1 MVGEELLRVVDVWKS
16 YGPVVALRG
25 VNMVV
30 RRGEVVAL
38 LGDNGAGK
46 STLIKIISGYLK
58 PDRGQLLFEGK
69 PVHFSSPLDAKK
81 LGIEVV
87 HQDLAVILDLPV
99 YRNIFLTHEITK
111 WGVLQDDVMIEES
124 KKALS
129 LIRIPM
135 PSVYVKA
142 EALSGGQRQAVAVA
156 RALYFAKKLLLLD
169 EPTAGLGVVES
180 KRVIETVKKYAK
192 EHNLGVVFVTPNI
205 FQAYEV
211 ADRIYYIEQGK
222 IIFEK
227 YKLETSAQELS
238 DLITNRIMELRKM
251 RR

>member
-1 MVGEELLRVVDVWKS
+1 
-16 YGPVVALRG
+16 
-25 VNMVV
+25 
-30 RRGEVVAL
+30 
-38 LGDNGAGK
+38 
-46 STLIKIISGYLK
+46 
-58 PDRGQLLFEGK
+58 
-69 PVHFSSPLDAKK
+69 
-81 LGIEVV
+81 
-87 HQDLAVILDLPV
+87 VILDLPV
-99 YRNIFLTHEITK
+99 YRNVFLTHEITK
-111 WGVLQDDVMIEES
+111 WGLLQDDVMIEES

-192 EHNLGVVFVTPNI
+192 EQNLGVVFVTPNI

-227 YKLETSAQELS
+227 YKLETSVQELS

>member
-25 VNMVV
+25 VSMVV

-99 YRNIFLTHEITK
+99 YRNVFLTHEITK

-192 EHNLGVVFVTPNI
+192 EQNLGVVFVTPNI

-227 YKLETSAQELS
+227 YKLETSVQELS